1 MCGNS
6 QATIRAVRAGRG
18 RCEERVCDEGLG
30 RPSGCGAATHRTNVR
45 RPGGGRQWQAG
56 SVAGRTFTGSLT
68 THVGA
73 SVGAWACSACL
84 RAEAVQMCVPRRE
97 PGGAG
102 EVCSGRNSWAVVRAA
117 GCAAGAQQA
126 RAVPCGQEA
135 AHAELPG
142 TSPTFRNA
150 LKFTGR
156 FEIQVSAK
164 RSLKSAESLW
174 QCAASCPHGTARAC
188 CAPAAQPAAR
198 TTAKQTLAPGAH
210 SPRQLA
216 RAPFAART

>member
-174 QCAASCPHGTARAC
+174 QSAG
-188 CAPAAQPAAR
+188 
-198 TTAKQTLAPGAH
+198 
-210 SPRQLA
+210 
-216 RAPFAART
+216 

>member
-1 MCGNS
+1 MWRAQAPRPLCFLFLFSPAHPHPLTPRAEHRPRDQIRSAMGMEWALEGMCGNS
-6 QATIRAVRAGRG
+6 QPTIRAVRAGRG

-135 AHAELPG
+135 AHCH
-142 TSPTFRNA
+142 RD
-150 LKFTGR
+150 
-156 FEIQVSAK
+156 SADL
-164 RSLKSAESLW
+164 RL
-174 QCAASCPHGTARAC
+174 R
-188 CAPAAQPAAR
+188 
-198 TTAKQTLAPGAH
+198 LAD
-210 SPRQLA
+210 
-216 RAPFAART
+216 T